1 VRLGVTLPQFRD
13 EAETAVSVAKRAE
26 AAGIDGLF
34 VFDHLWPLRQP
45 ERPALYSL
53 ALLGALAAETG
64 QVALATF
71 MARVSLVPNA
81 VLVHSL
87 VTLHRMLGDRFI
99 GGLGTGDSG
108 NRDENLAYGVGFP
121 PVSERIRDLVA
132 CLRELRAAGVHTWV
146 GGTSAAVRKV
156 AAVEADGWNAWG
168 LPPEDFAVEAADI
181 VAQGG
186 RATELTWAGQVLI
199 GRTPEEAEAKL
210 ERHGTRAGLVHGTV
224 DDLRRHLEALEAV
237 GASWAICAP
246 LDVGTDGDAV
256 ELVRAAR
263 P

>member
-1 VRLGVTLPQFRD
+1 VRLGVTLPQFRND
-13 EAETAVSVAKRAE
+13 AETTIAVATRAE

-53 ALLGALAAETG
+53 ALLGALASETR

-99 GGLGTGDSG
+99 AGLGTGDSG

-121 PVSERIRDLVA
+121 PPEDRIRDLVA
-132 CLRELRAAGVHTWV
+132 CVRELKAADVRTWV
-146 GGTSAAVRKV
+146 GGTSAALRSV
-156 AAVEADGWNAWG
+156 AAAEADGWNGWG
-168 LPPEDFAVEAADI
+168 LPPADFGAAAADV
-181 VAQGG
+181 VAKADGEV
-186 RATELTWAGQVLI
+186 ELTWGGQVLI
-199 GRTPEEAEAKL
+199 GRTPEEARAKL
-210 ERHGTRAGLVHGTV
+210 ERQGTRPGLVHGTV
-224 DDLRRHLEALEAV
+224 DVLRRHLQGLEAA
-237 GASWAICAP
+237 GASWAVCAP
-246 LDVGTDGDAV
+246 LDVGTDESAV
-256 ELVRAAR
+256 ELVLEAR